1 MIPILVMIIGL
12 AASALLHF
20 LYRNTYTDYER
31 IDGVKVWTKRVT
43 LKRKD
48 FVLELGIV
56 PLICNHLLK
65 SNNDNLLTE
74 CAWIITTICYN
85 CTSTQVMIMNF
96 NEK

>member
-1 MIPILVMIIGL
+1 MLIVIVDNVEL
-12 AASALLHF
+12 SK
-20 LYRNTYTDYER
+20 R
-31 IDGVKVWTKRVT
+31 I
-43 LKRKD
+43 D

-65 SNNDNLLTE
+65 SDKDEMLIE
-74 CAWIITTICYN
+74 CAWIIATICYN